1 MKQLVFVILTLLFAS
16 SVTAEAQQRKRLT
29 AEDRQKYLGEM
40 RQYKHDFLVKELE
53 LSRDQ
58 QNAFFPVY
66 DKMDDEMTQIADETR
81 DLENKVAADEKAT
94 DTELESA
101 ARTVFEQKSKE
112 GEIEKAYFEKF
123 KGILSPRQLI
133 KLKSAERKFTQQLFR
148 QHGRAKNK

>member
-40 RQYKHDFLVKELE
+40 RQFKHEFLVKELE
-53 LSRDQ
+53 LTRDQ

-66 DKMDDEMTQIADETR
+66 DKMDDELTQVADETR

-112 GEIEKAYFEKF
+112 GDIEKAYFDKF
-123 KGILSPRQLI
+123 KGILSPRQLL
-133 KLKSAERKFTQQLFR
+133 KLKSAERKFTQQLVR
-148 QHGRAKNK
+148 QHGKAKKQ

>member
-16 SVTAEAQQRKRLT
+16 SMTAEAQQRKRLT

-40 RQYKHDFLVKELE
+40 RQFKHDFLVKELE
-53 LSRDQ
+53 LTRDQ

-66 DKMDDEMTQIADETR
+66 DKMEDEVTQVADETR
-81 DLENKVAADEKAT
+81 DLEMKVSADEKAT
-94 DTELESA
+94 DTEIESA

-123 KGILSPRQLI
+123 KGILSPRQLL
-133 KLKSAERKFTQQLFR
+133 KLKGAERKFTQQLVR

>member
-1 MKQLVFVILTLLFAS
+1 MKQLVFVILALLFATS
-16 SVTAEAQQRKRLT
+16 GTAQAQQRKRLT

-40 RQYKHDFLVKELE
+40 RQYKHDFLVKDLD
-53 LSRDQ
+53 LTRDQ
-58 QNAFFPVY
+58 QNTFFPIY
-66 DKMDDEMTQIADETR
+66 DKMDDELTQVAEETR
-81 DLENKVAADEKAT
+81 DLEEKVAADDKAT

-112 GEIEKAYFEKF
+112 GEIEKTYFEKF
-123 KGILSPRQLI
+123 KGILSPRQLL

>member
-1 MKQLVFVILTLLFAS
+1 MKQLVFVILALLFATS
-16 SVTAEAQQRKRLT
+16 GTAQAQQRKRLT

-40 RQYKHDFLVKELE
+40 RQYKHDFIVKDLD
-53 LSRDQ
+53 LTRDQ
-58 QNAFFPVY
+58 QNAFFPIY
-66 DKMDDEMTQIADETR
+66 DKMDDELTQVAEETR
-81 DLENKVAADEKAT
+81 DLEDKVAADDKAT

-123 KGILSPRQLI
+123 KGILSPRQLL